1 MKLLMLTF
9 AALLTGCD
17 AQPHSNVAAKP
28 DELASINQR
37 LGVLQARMS
46 ALERSVQTLQQTPP
60 GNWTLW
66 QVAEGINAGYPQA
79 LSAYSGKSDC
89 FTAAAGWTFPG
100 GVKVVAADPVIVQLK
115 GYRIRLE
122 CLPVGVNPYAH

>member
-37 LGVLQARMS
+37 LGVLQARM
-46 ALERSVQTLQQTPP
+46 
-60 GNWTLW
+60 
-66 QVAEGINAGYPQA
+66 
-79 LSAYSGKSDC
+79 
-89 FTAAAGWTFPG
+89 FTHAIIHRTSR
-100 GVKVVAADPVIVQLK
+100 
-115 GYRIRLE
+115 Y
-122 CLPVGVNPYAH
+122 